1 MGGDKRPYNGGD
13 GKKNKKAFY
22 GRVSP
27 LSVDRR
33 VVVFPAA
40 AKEARS
46 RNKQNPTDAF
56 LDSRVPFFVPIVHS
70 LRRRL
75 PSRTTRWATS

>member
-27 LSVDRR
+27 PSVDRR

-40 AKEARS
+40 AKEAALS
-46 RNKQNPTDAF
+46 EQTK
-56 LDSRVPFFVPIVHS
+56 SGH
-70 LRRRL
+70 RL
-75 PSRTTRWATS
+75 P

>member
-13 GKKNKKAFY
+13 GKKNKMAFY

-27 LSVDRR
+27 PSVDRR

-46 RNKQNPTDAF
+46 RNKQN
-56 LDSRVPFFVPIVHS
+56 
-70 LRRRL
+70 
-75 PSRTTRWATS
+75 

>member
-27 LSVDRR
+27 PSVDRR

-56 LDSRVPFFVPIVHS
+56 P
-70 LRRRL
+70 
-75 PSRTTRWATS
+75 